1 MKELFCDR
9 AGELKGY
16 PANPLTTRNIVEEQ
30 KASVKCWLCSYKM
43 KRAPNERENVK
54 DYPRKKNQTTKTPQ
68 CISTVASVVLI
79 FEQLGKKKGV
89 AVSSIVVL

>member
-1 MKELFCDR
+1 VKERFGDR

-16 PANPLTTRNIVEEQ
+16 PANPLTTRRVMEEH

-54 DYPRKKNQTTKTPQ
+54 DYPRKKKHNRTPHN
-68 CISTVASVVLI
+68 ASVPLH
-79 FEQLGKKKGV
+79 L
-89 AVSSIVVL
+89 LH